1 MCCGKIM
8 QTGVGTHHK
17 TQTKSKEKWEP
28 PTRIDEKAAHH
39 GLAAMSFFR
48 GKGLGARAAQLMGDD
63 GSSARFERSA
73 SSVGSAGVQSASSS
87 RGTPRASMH
96 VAGIMSEQQSILT
109 GLRALQGVDGVLESE
124 VFHQLVGR
132 IQAVQQQQQSLIAG
146 NSAESAGAEE
156 QKVLVTQT
164 KAIMDVLTKLTTPS
178 QPGVAPAS
186 RHGQGSFNAAAG
198 AAAAD
203 FGATPRWTVSNPPPP
218 PPVSSDAPPPTLL
231 PSLIFRDDG
240 HAGLHSTI

>member
-1 MCCGKIM
+1 M
-8 QTGVGTHHK
+8 GTQHK

-39 GLAAMSFFR
+39 GLATMSFFR
-48 GKGLGARAAQLMGDD
+48 GKGARRPRGASSLGDD

-73 SSVGSAGVQSASSS
+73 SSVGSAGAQSASSS

-218 PPVSSDAPPPTLL
+218 PPVSSDAPPPDS
-231 PSLIFRDDG
+231 PPLIDF
-240 HAGLHSTI
+240 S